1 MIIMPDPEELTKYV
15 GYFVTFALLLIIG
28 VIAING
34 IAGPAM
40 SSNNST
46 PGAFDGLMKN
56 MGTQINQG
64 FSLLSMGAVI
74 FGAVIVLKALNV
86 F

>member
-1 MIIMPDPEELTKYV
+1 MPDPEELTKYA
-15 GYFVTFALLLIIG
+15 GYFVMFSILLIIG
-28 VIAING
+28 VMVVAN

-40 SSNNST
+40 STNNST
-46 PGAFDGLMKN
+46 PGPFDGLMKN

-64 FSLLSMGAVI
+64 FSLLSMGAVV
-74 FGAVIVLKALNV
+74 FGAVIVLKALNI